1 MRDISV
7 PREVILSMDLLKK
20 EIGYVDSKTQVQA
33 NSDSCLITILSSFTL
48 PIATKQPPTTR
59 ASIQAVQKPPYPKIM
74 SLRLQLLTTLAIST
88 NKPRLKFQEDDKKNL
103 A

>member
-1 MRDISV
+1 MIDISV
-7 PREVILSMDLLKK
+7 PRVVILSMDLLRK

-33 NSDSCLITILSSFTL
+33 NSDSCLKTILSSFTL
-48 PIATKQPPTTR
+48 PIATKQLPTTR

-74 SLRLQLLTTLAIST
+74 SLLLQLPTTLVIST

-103 A
+103 V